1 MPARHPTLQALD
13 VPALRAFIASRFFG
27 VMARSL
33 LHAALAWHI
42 FDLTREGTRFGP
54 EFHLGLR
61 GLLEFLPVI
70 PVGLLGGAIA
80 DVRER
85 RDLIAIARV
94 ATLLCVVALW
104 LGTGNVGNELALL
117 YGAVFAHAV
126 AWGIEFPANQSML
139 PTLVPREIFPNAV
152 ILSAMVRNGA
162 FAAGPVAAGFAIS
175 AGGPET
181 AYGLTVALYAVSL
194 VMLYRVPRIGVP
206 GGATRPGLAAVKE
219 GIAFVK
225 ARPVVLSAMALDM
238 VAVILAEPAALLA
251 VFAGDILE
259 LGPRGYGL
267 LAASTAIGTASAS
280 VVLLFRRSFQRAGRA
295 LLGAVF
301 VFGAATVVFGA
312 SGSFPVSVLALV
324 VAGAA
329 DQVSQVARS
338 TLIQLST
345 PDALRGRVSAVN
357 MIFIS
362 ASNEL
367 GAAFSGFFA
376 AATSAPFAI
385 VAGGLACLGFT
396 GAISRRT
403 AALRAW
409 RTGP

>member
-1 MPARHPTLQALD
+1 MTERHPTLQALD
-13 VPALRAFIASRFFG
+13 APALRAFLVSRFFG

-42 FDLTREGTRFGP
+42 FDLTREGARFGP
-54 EFHLGLR
+54 EFFLGLR

-80 DVRER
+80 DVRDR
-85 RDLIAIARV
+85 RDLIALARG
-94 ATLLCVVALW
+94 ATLVCVGLLW
-104 LGTGNVGNELALL
+104 LGTGRVGDELLL
-117 YGAVFAHAV
+117 VYGAVLAHAV
-126 AWGIEFPANQSML
+126 AWGIEFPANQSIL
-139 PTLVPREIFPNAV
+139 PTLVRREIFPNAV
-152 ILSAMVRNGA
+152 VVSAMVRNGA
-162 FAAGPVAAGFAIS
+162 FAAGPVAAGFAIE
-175 AGGPET
+175 AGGPQA
-181 AYGLTVALYAVSL
+181 AYGLTAALYAVSL
-194 VMLYRVPRIGVP
+194 VALFRVPRQGAP
-206 GGATRPGLAAVKE
+206 GAGTRLGLDAVRE
-219 GIAFVK
+219 GITFVRG
-225 ARPVVLSAMALDM
+225 RPVVLSAMALDM

-251 VFAGDILE
+251 VFAGDILA

-267 LAASTAIGTASAS
+267 LAASTAIGTAAAS
-280 VVLLFRRSFQRAGRA
+280 IVLLFRRSLERAGRA

-301 VFGAATVVFGA
+301 VFGAAAAVFGA
-312 SGSFPVSVLALV
+312 SQSFPLSVLALM

-338 TLIQLST
+338 TLIQLAT

-367 GAAFSGFFA
+367 GGAFSGFFA

-385 VAGGLACLGFT
+385 VVGGIGCVGFAGAVAG
-396 GAISRRT
+396 RVR
-403 AALRAW
+403 ALREW
-409 RTGP
+409 RTSP